1 MDVGPKSGQLRTLAI
16 LQTEMSRAAE
26 LKKQICEVG
35 RTLYSRGLI
44 GGCEGNISCRLEPGQ
59 LLCTPSG
66 LCKGEMTPDQIVT
79 IDLEGRLLEGKG
91 RPSSEI
97 RIHLL
102 SYRERPDCEA
112 VVHAHPPTATGMT
125 LAGKSIPDDVM
136 PEAGFILGP
145 VALCAFGMPGTDE
158 LPATILPFIHNHKT
172 FLLSHHGALALG
184 TSLTDACHRMESL
197 EQVAKALLTAHL
209 FGGAKSLPESALE
222 VMKEKALHGRLT

>member
-1 MDVGPKSGQLRTLAI
+1 MGLNSKQLRTLAI
-16 LQTEMSRAAE
+16 LQPEMSRAAE
-26 LKKQICEVG
+26 LKKHICEVG

-44 GGCEGNISCRLEPGQ
+44 GGCEGNISCRLEPGK
-59 LLCTPSG
+59 LLCTPSE
-66 LCKGEMTPDQIVT
+66 LCKGEMTPDHIVT
-79 IDLEGRLLEGKG
+79 ISESGDMIEGDGL
-91 RPSSEI
+91 PSSEI

-125 LAGKSIPDDVM
+125 LAGKTIPHDVM

-145 VALCAFGMPGTDE
+145 VALCKFGMPGTDE
-158 LPATILPFIHNHKT
+158 LPATLLPFIHNHKT
-172 FLLSHHGALALG
+172 FLLSHHGALTLG
-184 TSLTDACHRMESL
+184 SSLTDACHRMESL

-209 FGGAKSLPESALE
+209 FGGAKSLPESALR

>member
-1 MDVGPKSGQLRTLAI
+1 MGLNSVQLQTIAI
-16 LQTEMSRAAE
+16 LLTEMTRAAE

-35 RTLYSRGLI
+35 RTLYDRGLI
-44 GGCEGNISCRLEPGQ
+44 GGCEGNISCRLNSEM

-79 IDLEGRLLEGKG
+79 IALNGEMIEGEGK
-91 RPSSEI
+91 PSSEM

-102 SYRERPDCEA
+102 SYRERADCQA
-112 VVHAHPPTATGMT
+112 VVHAHPPTATGLT
-125 LAGKSIPDDVM
+125 LAGKGIPDDVM

-145 VALCAFGMPGTDE
+145 VALCNFGMPGTDE
-158 LPATILPFIHNHKT
+158 LPATIHPFIHNHKT

-184 TSLTDACHRMESL
+184 SSLTDACHRMESL
-197 EQVAKALLTAHL
+197 EQVAKALLTAYL
-209 FGGAKSLPESALE
+209 VGGPNSLPPAALS